1 MTAVV
6 ERPAPIVEV
15 PALAPRRA
23 AVAWVALGLSVLSL
37 WSVAFAL
44 LLSSTQ
50 EHSAQSRLYATFR
63 EQLAGG
69 TAPLGPVAP
78 GRPVALV
85 ASARLHLSAV
95 VVEGTAGRDLATG
108 PGHRRDTVLPGQA
121 GVSVL
126 FGRASTYGG
135 PLADLATLRPGDELT
150 ATTAQGVFR
159 YRVEGLRRNGDP
171 LPIPVT
177 GAASRLTLESL
188 EGDGWR
194 SGWAAQHPLFV
205 DALLLGKS
213 AAPVAR
219 VAGLPAAEAFG
230 GHDSSGLVVLV
241 AWLQGLVLVVAGTV
255 WGATRWGLWQS
266 WLVGVPAIL
275 AVLWG
280 AAGAALPLLPNV
292 L

>member
-1 MTAVV
+1 VTAVV

-205 DALLLGKS
+205 DAL
-213 AAPVAR
+213 
-219 VAGLPAAEAFG
+219 
-230 GHDSSGLVVLV
+230 VVLV